1 MLRVTCRHAVRLHG
15 VVGTRLI
22 LLTRLL
28 LLTRLILLTRDWI
41 KCTSHATHASLRHW
55 LVVHPA
61 STPGWA
67 RVCCVGTSHVTHAS
81 LRRWLVV
88 HPASTPGWTHVCCVG
103 TSHVTHASLRRW
115 LVVRPASAPGWA
127 RVVLWCCGGVHCF
140 TMSAWWLSPASQ
152 WSGRGDSVMTGFQF
166 SVSGCGD
173 TCQNDRY
180 FESRFR
186 LLFIA
191 GLTVLIVGMGF

>member
-61 STPGWA
+61 STPGW
-67 RVCCVGTSHVTHAS
+67 T
-81 LRRWLVV
+81 L
-88 HPASTPGWTHVCCVG
+88 VCCVG

-127 RVVLWCCGGVHCF
+127 RVVLWCCDRVHCF
-140 TMSAWWLSPASQ
+140 TMSAWWLSLASQ
-152 WSGRGDSVMTGFQF
+152 RSGREDSVLTGFQF
-166 SVSGCGD
+166 YV
-173 TCQNDRY
+173 
-180 FESRFR
+180 FR
-186 LLFIA
+186 SPGWHADLREQL
-191 GLTVLIVGMGF
+191 